1 MRPYHSLNQHKH
13 FSKSNMNVLRHY
25 SPRLRKIPNT
35 FHDIN
40 NYKDS
45 NNYSCAA
52 SIYNETHIFR
62 GQISILIYTEKR
74 KKEKNEIRTII
85 LATQNSMNKKSEC

>member
-1 MRPYHSLNQHKH
+1 
-13 FSKSNMNVLRHY
+13 MNVLRHY
-25 SPRLRKIPNT
+25 SPRLRKISNT

-45 NNYSCAA
+45 NNYSVPHLFTMKRIFLEVKLVSL
-52 SIYNETHIFR
+52 SI
-62 GQISILIYTEKR
+62 Q
-74 KKEKNEIRTII
+74 KKEREKNEIRTII